1 MVKRGKI
8 NSERLYEEPEDH
20 ELHTAKVLASF
31 GHDVT
36 FVAPS
41 NIKGQHKADIVLDND
56 HDIIWEVKAPKG
68 DGKHNMHNNF
78 KEANKQSKNLIID
91 LFRSKLPDI
100 VNINRVMTELKNYKT
115 MKRIKIITKNNSKKE
130 SERIIDIIR

>member
-31 GHDVT
+31 GHAVT

-56 HDIIWEVKAPKG
+56 YSILWETKAPKG
-68 DGKHNMHNNF
+68 KGKNNMHNIF
-78 KEANKQSKNLIID
+78 QEAKEQSKYLIID
-91 LFRSKLPDI
+91 LFRAKIPDI
-100 VNINRVMTELKNYKT
+100 ASINKVMTEFRNYKSI
-115 MKRIKIITKNNSKKE
+115 RHVKIITRSNSEKE
-130 SERIIDIIR
+130 SEKIIDIIR